1 MCSLM
6 TTGHNLLIADKTGY
20 RSGGGGGPIDKTPTP
35 SKSSSF
41 FVNSLSKSFR
51 IKPYQV
57 KTI

>member
-6 TTGHNLLIADKTGY
+6 TTGHNSLIADKTGY
-20 RSGGGGGPIDKTPTP
+20 RSGGPIE